1 MGLWAA
7 SHNGLNQAPKA
18 SELTFDTLLKK
29 NDLKTKVEDE
39 VKSLIEDDAKTDNVD
54 LTNGMSEDEAIDKYI
69 AGLSDGEKNDLIKN
83 LLGSAVDSVVNFFT
97 GNDVEETPTVDPKT
111 VEDAAK
117 DTTMIAENEAPTED
131 VEVDATTDS
140 ETEESKTNTLEKT
153 PFVTETKS
161 EKYLHP
167 YDGSCDKI
175 TETTKDAD
183 GNLLSEKQTFY
194 KADGSVQTSY
204 ETEYKNGVKTKTTS
218 YDSDAGLMLGR
229 SIDKTE
235 EHQYDETG
243 NLISRTI
250 ERRYVDDGSN
260 CNSEEYTYYD
270 NGNVK
275 SQKSRGYY
283 DNKKGSFASETLV
296 QYDINGNEVSKTQR
310 DFEVESKSESTEISV
325 KTPETTEEPKLNL
338 EGFGNKSAEELKSE
352 LEKQK
357 YERPEYE
364 RQKEKQREIGKTLS
378 EIGKATKG
386 DTVSLGDLSSK
397 NILDD
402 YTYGTT
408 DENNTT
414 KVADKLREEATK
426 GFSFGTTAST
436 TTTKTT
442 KKSDKREEVAKNT
455 NNFFAKVADGVK
467 SDDLDGILD
476 AMDRK
481 NMSETFT
488 NATKVGDNAGVDF
501 TRRQFLRAMDERL
514 I

>member
-7 SHNGLNQAPKA
+7 SHNAVSKKPNEFEFKTLVENNNNLKNAVEDKA
-18 SELTFDTLLKK
+18 KSLLSDNTNVDKVTL
-29 NDLKTKVEDE
+29 TKVDSSSFE
-39 VKSLIEDDAKTDNVD
+39 KYAKQ
-54 LTNGMSEDEAIDKYI
+54 MSEEDKNKIISKFQDALKSVYDDFINAINGTDGTEA
-69 AGLSDGEKNDLIKN
+69 
-83 LLGSAVDSVVNFFT
+83 T
-97 GNDVEETPTVDPKT
+97 EETPTVDTDPKT
-111 VEDAAK
+111 VEDTAK
-117 DTTMIAENEAPTED
+117 DTTMIGENEAP
-131 VEVDATTDS
+131 
-140 ETEESKTNTLEKT
+140 TEESKTNTLEKT
-153 PFVTETKS
+153 PLVTETKS

-167 YDGSCDKI
+167 YDGSCDMI

-194 KADGSVQTSY
+194 KADGSVQISY

-229 SIDKTE
+229 SIDSTE
-235 EHQYDETG
+235 ECQYDETG

-260 CNSEEYTYYD
+260 CNSNEYTYYD

-275 SQKSRGYY
+275 SEKSRGYY
-283 DNKKGSFASETLV
+283 DNEKGSFASETLV

-310 DFEVESKSESTEISV
+310 DFEVESKSESTETSV
-325 KTPETTEEPKLNL
+325 NTPETIEEPKLNL
-338 EGFGNKSAEELKSE
+338 ETVGLEEPAKE
-352 LEKQK
+352 E
-357 YERPEYE
+357 PEA
-364 RQKEKQREIGKTLS
+364 QGPKIIGKTLS
-378 EIGKATKG
+378 EMGNATKG
-386 DTVSLGDLSSK
+386 DTVSLEDLSSK

-426 GFSFGTTAST
+426 GFSFGTTNSTASTTST
-436 TTTKTT
+436 TTTKTI

-488 NATKVGDNAGVDF
+488 NAKKVGDNAGVDF